1 MAANET
7 RKTIEEI
14 MEPKPSGN
22 MRRGLLKFVG
32 LSAAGGVMP
41 RAWGQGPS
49 PAGAAAPS
57 GQTAGALDVRSFG
70 ARGDGHSLDT
80 PAINRAIEAAAERGG
95 GTVYCG
101 AGQYLCHS
109 IHLRSNVGLYLDHGA
124 VIIAADPLPAGQSGG
139 YDSPGPAQPWEAY
152 QDFGHNHW
160 RNSLLW
166 GEDLHDLSISGPGR
180 IWGRGLVRSNDPHS
194 RRPAEQRVEGVGNKS
209 ISLKNC
215 RNVQLRDFQILQGG
229 WFGILATGVDNL
241 LIDGLTM
248 DTNRDGMD
256 IDCCRNVRIVN
267 CAVNSPWDDA
277 IVLKSSYALG
287 YPRATENLE
296 ISNCYVTGA
305 YQLGTM
311 IDGAWK
317 NFDLSAPHR
326 APQVGRIKLGTESNG
341 GFKNI
346 AISNCTFDH
355 CQGLA
360 LETVDGAHLED
371 VTVTNITMLG
381 IVSAPLFLRLGSRLR
396 GPAGSTQTGALRRVN
411 ISNIVCSDASSEYGC
426 IISGVPGYP
435 IEDLHLHNIYI
446 QHRGG
451 GTAAQAAT
459 TPPEEEHR
467 YPEPNMFGP
476 MPSQGFYLRH
486 VKNVSLAEIEIS
498 ALTEDAR
505 PAILMQ
511 DVDGA
516 DLFHIRTPSAAPVLE
531 MHDSAK
537 VDALWVRGV
546 KDGAQS

>member
-1 MAANET
+1 
-7 RKTIEEI
+7 
-14 MEPKPSGN
+14 MEPNPLRN
-22 MRRGLLKFVG
+22 MRRDLLKFAG
-32 LSAAGGVMP
+32 LGVAGTAAGVLP
-41 RAWGQGPS
+41 SALGQMSGQ
-49 PAGAAAPS
+49 AGAAAS
-57 GQTAGALDVRSFG
+57 TGQPAGVLDVRSFG
-70 ARGDGHSLDT
+70 ALGDGHSLDT
-80 PAINRAIEAAAERGG
+80 PAINRAIETAAERGG
-95 GTVYCG
+95 GTVYFG

-109 IHLRSNVGLYLDHGA
+109 IHLKSNVGLYLDHGA
-124 VIIAADPLPAGQSGG
+124 VIIAADPLPEGQPGG
-139 YDSPGPAQPWEAY
+139 YDSPGPPQPWEAY

-160 RNSLLW
+160 RNSLIW
-166 GEDLHDLSISGPGR
+166 GEDLHDISISGPGR
-180 IWGRGLVRSNDPHS
+180 IWGRGLVRSNDPRS

-241 LIDGLTM
+241 LIDGLTI

-267 CAVNSPWDDA
+267 CAVNSPWDDG
-277 IVLKSSYALG
+277 IVPKSSYALG
-287 YPRATENLE
+287 YLRPTENME

-305 YQLGTM
+305 YQLGTV
-311 IDGAWK
+311 IDGTWK
-317 NFDLSAPHR
+317 RFDASAPRR

-371 VTVTNITMLG
+371 VTVTNITMRG
-381 IVSAPLFLRLGSRLR
+381 IVSAPIFLRLGSRLR
-396 GPAGSTQTGALRRVN
+396 GPAGSTKTGTLRRVI
-411 ISNIVCSDASSEYGC
+411 ISNIMCSDASSEYGC
-426 IISGVPGYP
+426 IISGVPGYA
-435 IEDLHLHNIYI
+435 IQDLHLHNIYI

-451 GTAAQAAT
+451 GTKEQAAI
-459 TPPEEEHR
+459 TPPENENR
-467 YPEPNMFGP
+467 YPGPHMFGP

-486 VKNVSLAEIEIS
+486 VKNVSLSEIEIS
-498 ALTEDAR
+498 ALTADVR

-511 DVDGA
+511 DVQGA
-516 DLFHIRTPSAAPVLE
+516 DLFHIRTPSASPVLE
-531 MHDSAK
+531 MHDSAN
-537 VDALWVRGV
+537 VDALWVRGL